1 MRLRTICCSP
11 RRIWQSQRR
20 LSSLVHINPEVR
32 SAVNNGLPVVA
43 LESTIITH
51 GMPFPRNLET
61 AQSVESII
69 RRNGAVPATIG
80 CINGKSLVGM
90 TSEEILSL
98 AKSSSP
104 VKISR
109 RDLAVVAAKGLTGG
123 TTIAGTMILAH
134 MTGIKVFATGVLM
147 RLALEQG

>member
-1 MRLRTICCSP
+1 MRLRPCGLSP

-32 SAVNNGLPVVA
+32 SAISNGLPVVA

-51 GMPFPRNLET
+51 GMPFPCNLET
-61 AQSVESII
+61 AQSVQSII
-69 RRNGAVPATIG
+69 RQNGAVPATIG
-80 CINGKSLVGM
+80 CINGKSLVGL
-90 TSEEILSL
+90 TSEEIGIL

-104 VKISR
+104 AKISR
-109 RDLAVVAAKGLTGG
+109 RDLAIVAARGLTGG

-134 MTGIKVFATGVLM
+134 MAGIKVFATGVLM
-147 RLALEQG
+147 PFRQELC